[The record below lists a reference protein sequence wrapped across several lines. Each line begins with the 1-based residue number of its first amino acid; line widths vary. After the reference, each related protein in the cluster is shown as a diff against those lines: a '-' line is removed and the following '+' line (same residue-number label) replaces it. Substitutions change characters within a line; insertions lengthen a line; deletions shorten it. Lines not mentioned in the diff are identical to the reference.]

1 MKRRE
6 LKPGDI
12 VRVYG
17 YDNGS
22 YYWNGARGTV
32 KDFCPYIND
41 IFYVDILKRGVVY
54 TVKVHRNQCT
64 PIRIIKKKRRECW
77 INEKIWREEEWP
89 EWFENPVGVRIR
101 TTPPDNLDGW
111 IHLKECKPKK

>member
-22 YYWNGARGTV
+22 YYWNGAGV
-32 KDFCPYIND
+32 QLKILPVYND

-64 PIRIIKKKRRECW
+64 PIRIIKR
-77 INEKIWREEEWP
+77 NGA
-89 EWFENPVGVRIR
+89 V
-101 TTPPDNLDGW
+101 LD
-111 IHLKECKPKK
+111 